1 MLYNQRMTSCVE
13 NSVSS
18 FFERA
23 NIPQN
28 AVIGVALSGG
38 RDSVALFHALLK
50 LNKNI
55 VAINVEHGIRGEES
69 VKDSLFVKELCEK
82 CGVRLFAYS
91 VDAPAFCKQ
100 NGYTL
105 EQGAR
110 MLRYEIFDKLLEEGK
125 CDYVALAHHLDD
137 QAETVFMRILRGTGV
152 KGLQGMKEVS
162 GEYIRP
168 LLDCDREDID
178 RYVQDISAKYV
189 DDETNFC
196 ADYTRNFLRQELERL
211 KERFPSL
218 LDSVARLT
226 RNASE
231 TQDFIQ
237 SKMHP
242 LSLENGEVRIAICD
256 LQEPVLAKEYIV
268 QGARLLG
275 EGQDVEERHFP
286 LVFALCAAE
295 NGKRI
300 ELAHGIVCHKDG
312 DFLVMSKTKS
322 SKKTQEL
329 PFDIKEYDVFGVAV
343 TKSCLGEFENAQK
356 GGGTL
361 FIDGDKVPCGAVVR
375 TRREG
380 DYIDK
385 FGGGR
390 KSLGDFLTDKKVPLR
405 VRDELA
411 VLAIGSQVLAV
422 FGVEISKT
430 VKIDGGENVLKLT
443 LSETKTHH

>member
-1 MLYNQRMTSCVE
+1 M
-13 NSVSS
+13 
-18 FFERA
+18 
-23 NIPQN
+23 
-28 AVIGVALSGG
+28 
-38 RDSVALFHALLK
+38 
-50 LNKNI
+50 
-55 VAINVEHGIRGEES
+55 
-69 VKDSLFVKELCEK
+69 
-82 CGVRLFAYS
+82 
-91 VDAPAFCKQ
+91 
-100 NGYTL
+100 
-105 EQGAR
+105 
-110 MLRYEIFDKLLEEGK
+110 
-125 CDYVALAHHLDD
+125 
-137 QAETVFMRILRGTGV
+137 
-152 KGLQGMKEVS
+152 
-162 GEYIRP
+162 
-168 LLDCDREDID
+168 
-178 RYVQDISAKYV
+178 QDISAKYV
-189 DDETNFC
+189 DDNTNFC
-196 ADYTRNFLRQELERL
+196 TDYTRNFLRQELERL

-237 SKMHP
+237 SKMYP
-242 LSLENGEVRIAICD
+242 ISFENGEVRIAICD

-329 PFDIKEYDVFGVAV
+329 PFDIREYDIFGVTV